1 MFTTYTDS
9 VIDTVQTTKKSIVE
23 MFGATTEIK
32 KIFNDYIDAQTKY
45 TKEAAQASISMNTK
59 IVEVLMDRTPYIKAQ
74 EQFANFFPKNTV
86 ATTNKKKA

>member
-59 IVEVLMDRTPYIKAQ
+59 FVEVLMDRTPYVEAQ
-74 EQFANFFPKNTV
+74 KKFQSFFP
-86 ATTNKKKA
+86 ASSLSKKAK